1 MCILYRKFLLT
12 KPAHM
17 EAEDTKV
24 CQLYALNEE
33 PADMGF
39 GLSTGIECKLG
50 LFFLFFNNFSV
61 CSCTNKALLL

>member
-1 MCILYRKFLLT
+1 
-12 KPAHM
+12 M
-17 EAEDTKV
+17 EAEDSEA

-39 GLSTGIECKLG
+39 GLTTGIVCKLG
-50 LFFLFFNNFSV
+50 LFFFVFFFNHFCV